1 MILVY
6 HFILST
12 NEIFVVSY
20 GTGYQS
26 TYLATNNLKVPFF
39 LPTVWCF
46 FLQLA
51 AEKKT
56 PFFVQLKQIFGP
68 SYFVRAL
75 ASFRIYLVTVLRDLV
90 TF

>member
-26 TYLATNNLKVPFF
+26 TYLATNNSKVRFF
-39 LPTVWCF
+39 LPTVYKR
-46 FLQLA
+46 
-51 AEKKT
+51 EEGDSKKAGT
-56 PFFVQLKQIFGP
+56 LSP
-68 SYFVRAL
+68 SARK
-75 ASFRIYLVTVLRDLV
+75 RDLATYLPSFPAGPKV
-90 TF
+90 CLIKS

>member
-26 TYLATNNLKVPFF
+26 TYLATNNSKVPFF
-39 LPTVWCF
+39 LPTVYRG
-46 FLQLA
+46 A
-51 AEKKT
+51 KAVV
-56 PFFVQLKQIFGP
+56 PYYNIF
-68 SYFVRAL
+68 YK
-75 ASFRIYLVTVLRDLV
+75 
-90 TF
+90 

>member
-26 TYLATNNLKVPFF
+26 TYLATNNSKVPFF
-39 LPTVWCF
+39 LPTVY
-46 FLQLA
+46 A
-51 AEKKT
+51 SAMDIIVINEN
-56 PFFVQLKQIFGP
+56 
-68 SYFVRAL
+68 SYSV
-75 ASFRIYLVTVLRDLV
+75 S
-90 TF
+90 

>member
-26 TYLATNNLKVPFF
+26 TYLATNNSKVPFF
-39 LPTVWCF
+39 LPTVF
-46 FLQLA
+46 FIDVY
-51 AEKKT
+51 K
-56 PFFVQLKQIFGP
+56 FLKLKLK
-68 SYFVRAL
+68 S
-75 ASFRIYLVTVLRDLV
+75 
-90 TF
+90 

>member
-26 TYLATNNLKVPFF
+26 TYLGTNNSKVPFF
-39 LPTVWCF
+39 LPTVY
-46 FLQLA
+46 
-51 AEKKT
+51 
-56 PFFVQLKQIFGP
+56 
-68 SYFVRAL
+68 S
-75 ASFRIYLVTVLRDLV
+75 RIERVDEREYQKM
-90 TF
+90 

>member
-26 TYLATNNLKVPFF
+26 TYLATNNSKVPFF
-39 LPTVWCF
+39 LPTVYTSRGVGSY
-46 FLQLA
+46 LKLGGQL
-51 AEKKT
+51 
-56 PFFVQLKQIFGP
+56 
-68 SYFVRAL
+68 
-75 ASFRIYLVTVLRDLV
+75 
-90 TF
+90 